1 MLVARSDPEAPKHKG
16 LTYFICDMKQ
26 DGVEIR
32 PLVQITGEAEF
43 NEVFFEEAFIPDEN
57 LVGGEGNGWM
67 VAITTL
73 MNERAGLGGGAAVT
87 VSRDLGALVELIK
100 ERGRA
105 DDPVIR
111 TRVADLMIGC
121 EALRLGGMRTMT
133 AQMKTGIPGPE
144 GSIGKWEWASLN
156 QSLTELACDVLGY
169 EGLERGTPWTYRML
183 RSRANSIEGGTTEV
197 MKNIIAERVLN
208 LPRLR

>member
-1 MLVARSDPEAPKHKG
+1 
-16 LTYFICDMKQ
+16 
-26 DGVEIR
+26 
-32 PLVQITGEAEF
+32 
-43 NEVFFEEAFIPDEN
+43 
-57 LVGGEGNGWM
+57 M

-87 VSRDLGALVELIK
+87 VSRDLGQLVELIK
-100 ERGRA
+100 ERGRG

-111 TRVADLMIGC
+111 ARVADLMIGC
-121 EALRLGGMRTMT
+121 EALRLGGMRAMT
-133 AQMKTGIPGPE
+133 AQMKTGVPGPE
-144 GSIGKWEWASLN
+144 GSIGKWQWASLN